1 MPKPDCCT
9 DDIYHIMTDCWDSDP
24 FIRKKPQATL
34 RDLRQIW
41 LQSNCILYTY
51 CNCFYND
58 CIMNLVYASPQ
69 HEYTPLKKE
78 EIYSDDVTCSDA
90 TIYYTSDYTSRI
102 LVCLNF
108 YYIDINVYV
117 LLFLS

>member
-41 LQSNCILYTY
+41 LQSNIVFRVNTTTSELY
-51 CNCFYND
+51 F
-58 CIMNLVYASPQ
+58 
-69 HEYTPLKKE
+69 K
-78 EIYSDDVTCSDA
+78 
-90 TIYYTSDYTSRI
+90 
-102 LVCLNF
+102 
-108 YYIDINVYV
+108 
-117 LLFLS
+117 

>member
-41 LQSNCILYTY
+41 LQSN
-51 CNCFYND
+51 F
-58 CIMNLVYASPQ
+58 
-69 HEYTPLKKE
+69 
-78 EIYSDDVTCSDA
+78 
-90 TIYYTSDYTSRI
+90 DYTLYSI
-102 LVCLNF
+102 
-108 YYIDINVYV
+108 
-117 LLFLS
+117 